1 MAEPLRV
8 LSLGAGVQ
16 STTLLLMAIHGE
28 FESRPDVAIFSDT
41 GWEPPSVYA
50 HLDWLQGISEANGI
64 PVARVQAGNLREDI
78 MRAATQG
85 TRIAN
90 PPFFTIGTQTI
101 FDTESFINSDGEED
115 EEVVGT
121 REIEGKGILRRNCT
135 QDYKIQPIRKRIRQL
150 FKESGASH
158 VEQWYGI
165 SWDEIQRVRTS
176 DVKYITNRYPL
187 VERQITR
194 WGCIVWMQERGY
206 PTPPKSSCIGCPYH
220 SDEFWRD
227 MKLNAPED
235 FADAVVVDVAIRDG
249 LPGVKGRAFMHRSC
263 KPLAEVD
270 FRNAEDRGQLSI
282 FGGEF
287 GDECGGM
294 CGV

>member
-16 STTLLLMAIHGE
+16 STALLLMAIHGE
-28 FESRPDVAIFSDT
+28 FEVRPDVAIFSDT
-41 GWEPPSVYA
+41 GWEPPSVYE
-50 HLDWLQGISEANGI
+50 HLNWLQGVSEAAGI
-64 PVARVQAGNLREDI
+64 PVVRVSGGNIRDDLL
-78 MRAATQG
+78 G
-85 TRIAN
+85 TSNHLAN
-90 PPFFTIGTQTI
+90 PPFFTIGMQTI
-101 FDTESFINSDGEED
+101 IDTESFINSDGEED
-115 EEVVGT
+115 EEVVGS
-121 REIEGKGILRRNCT
+121 REVEGKGILRRKCT
-135 QDYKIQPIRKRIRQL
+135 QEYKVQPIRKHIRQL
-150 FKESGASH
+150 FKSSDASH

-165 SWDEIQRVRTS
+165 SWDEIQRVRMS
-176 DVKYITNRYPL
+176 DVRYIINRYPL

-194 WGCIVWMQERGY
+194 WGCIVWMQEHGY

-227 MKLNAPED
+227 MKLNTPED
-235 FADAVVVDVAIRDG
+235 FADAVEMDNAIRDS
-249 LPGVKGRAFMHRSC
+249 LPGVKGRVYMHRSC
-263 KPLAEVD
+263 KPLSEVD

-282 FGGEF
+282 FDGEF